1 MTPMNGNIHLFWAV
15 CLLAGRILPSEAQQ
29 IEMTTRVFQQGAQDY
44 EGTFQVSIS
53 ASGLNTLGDEV
64 GSGVY
69 YLDGSPFANE
79 GDDTVD
85 VLRFDDI
92 FGEASWQIP
101 ENATILSASIGYT
114 TGSDVNAASIGPYQ
128 VAKLTEAVDDLTFYD
143 DWALDPPA
151 LRGPRSAAMFP
162 FGAGVGR
169 MTGQTRFSIDVT
181 EYVASWKS
189 GEPNHG
195 VLLFAN
201 DTIDGL
207 QVCTISNQIVENR
220 PSLSV
225 TFTTAQ
231 VEVNEYHPSRSAW
244 LRSRQ
249 ETVDGSTVEV
259 ATLAWAEG
267 DIAESLLYFDLFG
280 DADES
285 IVAQQVV
292 LGASLVLQT
301 AGSQVGD
308 LPDYSADA
316 GSRDIFEVAQML
328 LDWDET
334 SSFGKEGPNQLNG
347 ANGLAMGQFRGMGQ
361 WSRATADV
369 TEIVQNW
376 KAGQPNLGLNVSP
389 AMGSANDWQI
399 FFSGTSLPEFKP
411 TLRVWTV
418 RVPGL
423 PSAVAS
429 ADVTNGK
436 APLKVGLD
444 ASQSSD
450 PDGGVL
456 TYLWDLGD
464 GTISTA
470 SSLNHTFGPGVYDV
484 SLTVTDSDGNE
495 ARSLLTIR
503 CTGSPLAVFSM
514 NVEEGIEPLPVL
526 FDASDS
532 SDPDGGPVHYQWDFG
547 DGHSAEGAIA
557 PHVYQRGGTF
567 LVKLTVTDDEGDATV
582 VSKSI
587 QVWETS
593 LQYASF
599 QEGVGGYQGTSEQ
612 IVRANGSIDLGQ
624 DREESY
630 LDGRPH
636 ASNHAANDAVE
647 LIRFDDIIG
656 NQSGQIPANATI
668 LQAHLTFHTGSD
680 EQANADGPY
689 LIGFLI
695 KEFDGSTDYETFDDG
710 SGLPDFRGPR
720 GGVDTRLMAGYAAI
734 TNQQVVSANIVEHVQ
749 RWVNGETNHGL
760 AIFTNDT
767 NNGWQICTIGH
778 RKPHFRPK
786 LEVVFTTAV
795 INSYQPPLQTS
806 MVAAKDPA
814 ALTLDGSFLEA
825 SFLDGGGERDY
836 KEGLFKFQD
845 IVGEGPN
852 RIGLDERILGA
863 FLVLHTA
870 GVPDATND
878 SDTDDPYTVHQMLQ
892 PWSLETHF
900 GPSGVSIEDQQA
912 SEMQGVFLGMGEN
925 SQAMA
930 DVTAIVENWQKGDP
944 DHGFVIKPD
953 GTDGWQFWWGD
964 SEEALLPRLLIY
976 TEKALPQPI
985 DAPKPFIALSSD
997 GVILSLDTQAGQSY
1011 RVQSSHD
1018 LKQWEDQELVQG
1030 DGSALSLPRTS
1041 DQPKEFFRIVVE

>member
-1 MTPMNGNIHLFWAV
+1 
-15 CLLAGRILPSEAQQ
+15 
-29 IEMTTRVFQQGAQDY
+29 
-44 EGTFQVSIS
+44 
-53 ASGLNTLGDEV
+53 
-64 GSGVY
+64 
-69 YLDGSPFANE
+69 
-79 GDDTVD
+79 
-85 VLRFDDI
+85 
-92 FGEASWQIP
+92 
-101 ENATILSASIGYT
+101 
-114 TGSDVNAASIGPYQ
+114 
-128 VAKLTEAVDDLTFYD
+128 
-143 DWALDPPA
+143 
-151 LRGPRSAAMFP
+151 
-162 FGAGVGR
+162 
-169 MTGQTRFSIDVT
+169 
-181 EYVASWKS
+181 
-189 GEPNHG
+189 
-195 VLLFAN
+195 
-201 DTIDGL
+201 
-207 QVCTISNQIVENR
+207 
-220 PSLSV
+220 

-285 IVAQQVV
+285 IVEQQVV

-347 ANGLAMGQFRGMGQ
+347 ATGLAMGQFRGMGQ

-495 ARSLLTIR
+495 SRSLLTIR

-526 FDASDS
+526 FTASNS

-587 QVWETS
+587 QVWET
-593 LQYASF
+593 
-599 QEGVGGYQGTSEQ
+599 
-612 IVRANGSIDLGQ
+612 
-624 DREESY
+624 
-630 LDGRPH
+630 
-636 ASNHAANDAVE
+636 
-647 LIRFDDIIG
+647 
-656 NQSGQIPANATI
+656 
-668 LQAHLTFHTGSD
+668 
-680 EQANADGPY
+680 
-689 LIGFLI
+689 
-695 KEFDGSTDYETFDDG
+695 
-710 SGLPDFRGPR
+710 
-720 GGVDTRLMAGYAAI
+720 
-734 TNQQVVSANIVEHVQ
+734 
-749 RWVNGETNHGL
+749 
-760 AIFTNDT
+760 
-767 NNGWQICTIGH
+767 
-778 RKPHFRPK
+778 
-786 LEVVFTTAV
+786 
-795 INSYQPPLQTS
+795 
-806 MVAAKDPA
+806 
-814 ALTLDGSFLEA
+814 
-825 SFLDGGGERDY
+825 
-836 KEGLFKFQD
+836 
-845 IVGEGPN
+845 
-852 RIGLDERILGA
+852 
-863 FLVLHTA
+863 
-870 GVPDATND
+870 
-878 SDTDDPYTVHQMLQ
+878 
-892 PWSLETHF
+892 
-900 GPSGVSIEDQQA
+900 
-912 SEMQGVFLGMGEN
+912 
-925 SQAMA
+925 
-930 DVTAIVENWQKGDP
+930 
-944 DHGFVIKPD
+944 
-953 GTDGWQFWWGD
+953 
-964 SEEALLPRLLIY
+964 
-976 TEKALPQPI
+976 
-985 DAPKPFIALSSD
+985 
-997 GVILSLDTQAGQSY
+997 
-1011 RVQSSHD
+1011 
-1018 LKQWEDQELVQG
+1018 
-1030 DGSALSLPRTS
+1030 
-1041 DQPKEFFRIVVE
+1041 

>member
-1 MTPMNGNIHLFWAV
+1 MNGNIHLFWAV

-29 IEMTTRVFQQGAQDY
+29 IETTTRVFQQGAQDY

-92 FGEASWQIP
+92 FGEDSWQIP
-101 ENATILSASIGYT
+101 ENATILSASIEYT

-292 LGASLVLQT
+292 LRASLVLQT

-347 ANGLAMGQFRGMGQ
+347 ATGLAMGHFRGMGQ

-429 ADVTNGK
+429 ADVTHGK

-495 ARSLLTIR
+495 SRSLLTIR

-514 NVEEGIEPLPVL
+514 NVEEGVEPLPVL

-964 SEEALLPRLLIY
+964 SEETLLPRLLIY

-985 DAPKPFIALSSD
+985 AAPKPFIALSSD
-997 GVILSLDTQAGQSY
+997 GVILSMDTHAGQSY

>member
-1 MTPMNGNIHLFWAV
+1 M
-15 CLLAGRILPSEAQQ
+15 
-29 IEMTTRVFQQGAQDY
+29 
-44 EGTFQVSIS
+44 
-53 ASGLNTLGDEV
+53 
-64 GSGVY
+64 
-69 YLDGSPFANE
+69 
-79 GDDTVD
+79 
-85 VLRFDDI
+85 
-92 FGEASWQIP
+92 
-101 ENATILSASIGYT
+101 
-114 TGSDVNAASIGPYQ
+114 
-128 VAKLTEAVDDLTFYD
+128 
-143 DWALDPPA
+143 
-151 LRGPRSAAMFP
+151 
-162 FGAGVGR
+162 
-169 MTGQTRFSIDVT
+169 
-181 EYVASWKS
+181 
-189 GEPNHG
+189 
-195 VLLFAN
+195 
-201 DTIDGL
+201 
-207 QVCTISNQIVENR
+207 
-220 PSLSV
+220 
-225 TFTTAQ
+225 
-231 VEVNEYHPSRSAW
+231 
-244 LRSRQ
+244 
-249 ETVDGSTVEV
+249 
-259 ATLAWAEG
+259 
-267 DIAESLLYFDLFG
+267 
-280 DADES
+280 
-285 IVAQQVV
+285 
-292 LGASLVLQT
+292 
-301 AGSQVGD
+301 
-308 LPDYSADA
+308 
-316 GSRDIFEVAQML
+316 
-328 LDWDET
+328 
-334 SSFGKEGPNQLNG
+334 
-347 ANGLAMGQFRGMGQ
+347 
-361 WSRATADV
+361 
-369 TEIVQNW
+369 
-376 KAGQPNLGLNVSP
+376 
-389 AMGSANDWQI
+389 
-399 FFSGTSLPEFKP
+399 
-411 TLRVWTV
+411 
-418 RVPGL
+418 
-423 PSAVAS
+423 
-429 ADVTNGK
+429 
-436 APLKVGLD
+436 
-444 ASQSSD
+444 
-450 PDGGVL
+450 
-456 TYLWDLGD
+456 
-464 GTISTA
+464 
-470 SSLNHTFGPGVYDV
+470 
-484 SLTVTDSDGNE
+484 
-495 ARSLLTIR
+495 
-503 CTGSPLAVFSM
+503 
-514 NVEEGIEPLPVL
+514 
-526 FDASDS
+526 
-532 SDPDGGPVHYQWDFG
+532 HYQWDFG

-964 SEEALLPRLLIY
+964 SEETLLPRLLIY

-985 DAPKPFIALSSD
+985 AAPKPFIALSSD

>member
-1 MTPMNGNIHLFWAV
+1 MNGNIHLFWAV
-15 CLLAGRILPSEAQQ
+15 CLLAVRILPSEAQQ

-328 LDWDET
+328 LDWDEN

-347 ANGLAMGQFRGMGQ
+347 ATGLAMGQFRGMGQ

-429 ADVTNGK
+429 ADVTHGK

-444 ASQSSD
+444 ASQSYD

-484 SLTVTDSDGNE
+484 SLTVMDSDGNE
-495 ARSLLTIR
+495 SRSLLTIR

-636 ASNHAANDAVE
+636 EFKHAANDAVE

-668 LQAHLTFHTGSD
+668 LRAHLTFHTGSD

-749 RWVNGETNHGL
+749 RWANGETNHGL

-778 RKPHFRPK
+778 RKHHFRPK
-786 LEVVFTTAV
+786 LEVVFTTAP
-795 INSYQPPLQTS
+795 INSYQPPLETS

-825 SFLDGGGERDY
+825 SFLVGGGERDY

-870 GVPDATND
+870 GFPDATND

-985 DAPKPFIALSSD
+985 AAPKPFIALSSD
-997 GVILSLDTQAGQSY
+997 GVILSMDTQAGQSY
-1011 RVQSSHD
+1011 RVQSSQD
-1018 LKQWEDQELVQG
+1018 LKQWSDEEVIQG
-1030 DGSALSLPRTS
+1030 DGSTKSVQRPANKPR
-1041 DQPKEFFRIVVE
+1041 EFLRVVEE

>member
-1 MTPMNGNIHLFWAV
+1 M
-15 CLLAGRILPSEAQQ
+15 
-29 IEMTTRVFQQGAQDY
+29 
-44 EGTFQVSIS
+44 
-53 ASGLNTLGDEV
+53 
-64 GSGVY
+64 
-69 YLDGSPFANE
+69 
-79 GDDTVD
+79 
-85 VLRFDDI
+85 
-92 FGEASWQIP
+92 
-101 ENATILSASIGYT
+101 
-114 TGSDVNAASIGPYQ
+114 
-128 VAKLTEAVDDLTFYD
+128 
-143 DWALDPPA
+143 
-151 LRGPRSAAMFP
+151 
-162 FGAGVGR
+162 
-169 MTGQTRFSIDVT
+169 
-181 EYVASWKS
+181 
-189 GEPNHG
+189 
-195 VLLFAN
+195 
-201 DTIDGL
+201 
-207 QVCTISNQIVENR
+207 
-220 PSLSV
+220 
-225 TFTTAQ
+225 
-231 VEVNEYHPSRSAW
+231 
-244 LRSRQ
+244 
-249 ETVDGSTVEV
+249 
-259 ATLAWAEG
+259 
-267 DIAESLLYFDLFG
+267 
-280 DADES
+280 
-285 IVAQQVV
+285 
-292 LGASLVLQT
+292 
-301 AGSQVGD
+301 
-308 LPDYSADA
+308 
-316 GSRDIFEVAQML
+316 
-328 LDWDET
+328 
-334 SSFGKEGPNQLNG
+334 
-347 ANGLAMGQFRGMGQ
+347 
-361 WSRATADV
+361 
-369 TEIVQNW
+369 
-376 KAGQPNLGLNVSP
+376 
-389 AMGSANDWQI
+389 
-399 FFSGTSLPEFKP
+399 
-411 TLRVWTV
+411 
-418 RVPGL
+418 
-423 PSAVAS
+423 
-429 ADVTNGK
+429 
-436 APLKVGLD
+436 
-444 ASQSSD
+444 
-450 PDGGVL
+450 L

-464 GTISTA
+464 GTISRA

-484 SLTVTDSDGNE
+484 SLTVTDPDGNE
-495 ARSLLTIR
+495 SRSLLAIR
-503 CTGSPLAVFSM
+503 STGSPLAVFSM

-532 SDPDGGPVHYQWDFG
+532 SDPDGGPVYYQWDFG

-567 LVKLTVTDDEGDATV
+567 MVKLTVTDDEGDATA
-582 VSKSI
+582 VSKPI

-612 IVRANGSIDLGQ
+612 IVRANGSIDRGQ
-624 DREESY
+624 DREEPY

-668 LQAHLTFHTGSD
+668 LRAHLTFHTGSD

-786 LEVVFTTAV
+786 LEVVFTTAA
-795 INSYQPPLQTS
+795 INSYQPPLETS
-806 MVAAKDPA
+806 MVTAKDPA

-845 IVGEGPN
+845 IVGEGTN
-852 RIGLDERILGA
+852 KIGLDERILGA

-912 SEMQGVFLGMGEN
+912 SEMQGLFLGMGEN

-930 DVTAIVENWQKGDP
+930 DVSAVVKNWQKGDP

-953 GTDGWQFWWGD
+953 GTDG
-964 SEEALLPRLLIY
+964 
-976 TEKALPQPI
+976 
-985 DAPKPFIALSSD
+985 
-997 GVILSLDTQAGQSY
+997 
-1011 RVQSSHD
+1011 
-1018 LKQWEDQELVQG
+1018 
-1030 DGSALSLPRTS
+1030 
-1041 DQPKEFFRIVVE
+1041 